1 MAPKSKTISRQDRKL
16 KREKEEALLK
26 ELKEKI
32 QSLTPDEY
40 KTLSNFN
47 ELPLSKELVKG
58 LDKSGFVKLTE
69 IQKLAIPECL
79 KGKDILAAAKTG
91 SGETLSFLVPV
102 VQQLLFEKWSD
113 MDGLGALIIT
123 PTREL
128 AVQIYE
134 VLLKIGKFTQ
144 LSAGLVIG
152 GKDYSFEK
160 ERVGRVNILIGTP
173 GRLLQHMD
181 ESATLQINNLQMLV
195 LDEADRILDMGFKKT
210 IDAILGQLPASRQT
224 LLFSATQ
231 TKSVSDLARLS
242 MVDPQYINANKGANG
257 RSGDEL
263 SLPETLEQ
271 SYVIVPLHEKI
282 SLLWSFIKSH
292 LQSKLLVFMSSSKQ
306 VHFIYEILRKLQP
319 GMPLMKL
326 HGRQKQK
333 ARLET
338 SVKFTQSK
346 NCCLF
351 ATDVVARGLDFPAID
366 WVIQLDCPED
376 VATYVHRVGRCAR
389 FGRVGKSMLMLA
401 PSEEE
406 GFVAQLES
414 KKIAVKKMNIKGSKK
429 KNIQPQIQS
438 LCFNNAELKYLGQKA
453 FISYCKSVI
462 IQKNKSVFK
471 IEELP
476 LDLFAASLGLPG
488 MPKLKIPKKAS
499 TELSDEARL
508 KLKEKKNEN
517 RKLKLLEKTNENG
530 ELEDDQKKV
539 RTKYDK
545 MFERKNQNVL
555 SDHYMKLN
563 AELNADDSG
572 DEDDDF
578 LKVKRTDA
586 DVKTEELPEL
596 DVNTSKRAM
605 KKALSRKLTAMKSGK
620 GSKLVFDDDGEA
632 HPVYELDD
640 EGTFLKEGPEKVKE
654 EFLSSEKQKMTVED
668 VVDKGIAKEK
678 RTEKK
683 RKRKEQE
690 RLMNGEYD
698 SEEDGQF
705 IATLG
710 TPASS
715 DNENVPDLD
724 EDLESSDEDN
734 GERETKKQKK
744 WFESNNYKGKE
755 DINNDVVEYEQP
767 ETIDDLEALTLKLM
781 E

>member
-91 SGETLSFLVPV
+91 SGKTLSFLVPV

-263 SLPETLEQ
+263 SLPETLKQ